1 MSVYDE
7 ITAERARQDAQ
18 WGQAHDDAA
27 RVSHFE
33 RLIPAYVG
41 KAFETRMQTG
51 NHDMTDWR
59 RRMVQVAALAVAAIE
74 TEDRYQRRAESRP

>member
-7 ITAERARQDAQ
+7 IRAERRRQDGQ
-18 WGQAHDDAA
+18 WGREHDDAA

-33 RLIPAYVG
+33 RLIPEYVE
-41 KAFETRMQTG
+41 KAFIARMHTG

-59 RRMVQVAALAVAAIE
+59 RRMVQVAALAVAAVE
-74 TEDRYQRRAESRP
+74 TEDRRGDR

>member
-7 ITAERARQDAQ
+7 INAERERQDEQ
-18 WGQAHDDAA
+18 WGREHDEAA

-33 RLIPAYVG
+33 RLIPKYVEEAF
-41 KAFETRMQTG
+41 KARMRTG

-59 RRMVQVAALAVAAIE
+59 RRMVQVAALAVAALE
-74 TEDRYQRRAESRP
+74 TEDRRHAAA